1 MTASLLITISITA
14 IISVWTPGPNNI
26 MLLGLAGK
34 YGIRANFRYLLG
46 IWTGCILLTLASGLL
61 CQTLAAVAPK
71 IQPVMKYI
79 GAAYLVYLAYKTLLR
94 KPPKDSDIGNIPSF
108 VEGMMLQVL
117 NIKLIL
123 YALTM
128 YSTYILPNTDSWPAI
143 TFSAF
148 FLVFFSA
155 TGNLVWALAGNFL
168 KPLYEKHYRIANI
181 VMALLLLWCIL
192 KMLGLL

>member
-1 MTASLLITISITA
+1 MNLNLLLAISITA

-26 MLLGLAGK
+26 MLIGLAGK

-61 CQTLAAVAPK
+61 CQTLATLAPR
-71 IQPVMKYI
+71 IQPIMKYI
-79 GAAYLVYLAYKTLLR
+79 GAAYLVYLAYKTLMR
-94 KPPKDSDIGNIPSF
+94 KPAKDKDIGNIPSF
-108 VEGMMLQVL
+108 LEGMMLQVL

-128 YSTYILPNTDSWPAI
+128 YSTYILPNTGSWLAI

-168 KPLYEKHYRIANI
+168 KPLYDRHHKIANA

-192 KMLGLL
+192 KMLGIL